1 MAPTMRVALVALVLA
16 LAGTASAANRT
27 TGVAISGDGVN
38 TSELTAHLRTVLE
51 ARDYQF
57 SDEALSNDATSTIA
71 NCFVLDDFECAKGVF
86 DARGKTDTLVYARTE
101 QTKGGSVM
109 FTLYWFEKGRVP
121 SGERRAC
128 EKCTPATWHTLVKE
142 MLGRLQGMPAK
153 RRVARRGE
161 DRPSRTLPAI
171 LLASGVAAIAA
182 GGVFLYYGSR
192 GGPNDKFIYPDS
204 TPVGIALAAIGGG
217 ATIGGTVLLIQA
229 GSDSA
234 DTVAALPSR
243 SFVVSWTGRF

>member
-1 MAPTMRVALVALVLA
+1 MRVALVALVLV

-27 TGVAISGDGVN
+27 TGVAISGDGVK
-38 TSELTAHLRTVLE
+38 TGDLTAHLRTVLE
-51 ARDYQF
+51 ARDYEF
-57 SDEALSNDATSTIA
+57 SDEALSKDATNTIA
-71 NCFVLDDFECAKGVF
+71 NCFVLDDVECAKGVF

-101 QTKGGSVM
+101 QSKGKTGSVI
-109 FTLYWFEKGRVP
+109 FTLYWFEKGRSP
-121 SGERRAC
+121 NGERRAC
-128 EKCTPATWHTLVKE
+128 ENCTPATWHTLVKE
-142 MLGRLQGMPAK
+142 MLGRLQGRPAK
-153 RRVARRGE
+153 RRVARRSE
-161 DRPSRTLPAI
+161 EKPSRTLPAI

-204 TPVGIALAAIGGG
+204 TPVGIALAAVGGG

-229 GSDSA
+229 GGDSS
-234 DTVAALPSR
+234 DTVASLPGR